1 METGKASTGGV
12 TLEELAKY
20 LPMAHEIG
28 ERKFEKS
35 PKIGRRKR
43 RQGEGNAV
51 YTLTPEGQSYGYRL
65 VTAVDGGKET
75 LVTFHSTL
83 GEKATK
89 KAVQST
95 ISRSKTDLSLE
106 NRYGD
111 TIHQLF
117 GISSEVRG
125 SFTPGEKFAES
136 FQAVIE
142 LVKGK
147 ANVSTLCHESAH
159 WLKALMEALCEMK
172 DAEGNFLASE
182 QLRGELDSINK
193 WLDRQT
199 YQEKE
204 GTREREVERE
214 EKFARAFEYY
224 IQNGE
229 PPTAEGEGKVFQ
241 LFPEH

>member
-1 METGKASTGGV
+1 METGKAYSGGF

-20 LPMAHEIG
+20 VPMAHEIG

-35 PKIGRRKR
+35 PKIGTRKR

-51 YTLTPEGQSYGYRL
+51 YTFTPEGQSYGYRL

-95 ISRSKTDLSLE
+95 ISRSKTDLSLG

-182 QLRGELDSINK
+182 QLRGESGD
-193 WLDRQT
+193 
-199 YQEKE
+199 
-204 GTREREVERE
+204 V
-214 EKFARAFEYY
+214 
-224 IQNGE
+224 
-229 PPTAEGEGKVFQ
+229 P
-241 LFPEH
+241 

>member
-1 METGKASTGGV
+1 MIRTKRGTIAVPFDRGGQHAIAKHLVETGKASTGGV

-35 PKIGRRKR
+35 PRIGRRKR
-43 RQGEGNAV
+43 RQGDGNAV
-51 YTLTPEGQSYGYRL
+51 YTFTPEGQSYGYRL

-75 LVTFHSTL
+75 LVTFYSTRSAK
-83 GEKATK
+83 ETK
-89 KAVQST
+89 KAVQS
-95 ISRSKTDLSLE
+95 ISSRLNPDMLE
-106 NRYGD
+106 NRHGD

-117 GISSEVRG
+117 GNSNEIRG

-172 DAEGNFLASE
+172 DAQGNFLASE
-182 QLRGELDSINK
+182 QLRGESGFHQQLAGPSGVSGERGDA
-193 WLDRQT
+193 
-199 YQEKE
+199 
-204 GTREREVERE
+204 GTRD
-214 EKFARAFEYY
+214 
-224 IQNGE
+224 
-229 PPTAEGEGKVFQ
+229 
-241 LFPEH
+241 

>member
-65 VTAVDGGKET
+65 VTAVDSGKET
-75 LVTFHSTL
+75 LVTFYSTRSAK
-83 GEKATK
+83 ETK
-89 KAVQST
+89 KAVQS
-95 ISRSKTDLSLE
+95 ISSRLNPDMLE

-172 DAEGNFLASE
+172 DAQGNFLASE
-182 QLRGELDSINK
+182 QLRGESGD
-193 WLDRQT
+193 
-199 YQEKE
+199 
-204 GTREREVERE
+204 V
-214 EKFARAFEYY
+214 
-224 IQNGE
+224 
-229 PPTAEGEGKVFQ
+229 P
-241 LFPEH
+241 